1 MHNNNLSNFIEI
13 VLRQSHKAMEKNEIP
28 VGSVIFNPLTGLLV
42 SKAFNSELRFK
53 DPTAHAEI
61 LCIRKACKK
70 LNQKRLDGLEL
81 ITYLEP
87 CNMCKEVIKST
98 RISKVYYLFKNDN
111 PRRKTISNAK
121 YKLIKNNSENLIK
134 LFFKKKRIKN

>member
-1 MHNNNLSNFIEI
+1 M
-13 VLRQSHKAMEKNEIP
+13 KKNEIP
-28 VGSVIFNPLTGLLV
+28 IGSIIFNPLTARLV
-42 SKAFNSELRFK
+42 SKAHNCEISHK

-61 LCIRKACKK
+61 LSIRKACKK

-87 CNMCKEVIKST
+87 CNMCKEVIKSA

-111 PRRKTISNAK
+111 PRRKTIIDSK
-121 YKLIKNNSENLIK
+121 YKLIKNNNENLIK
-134 LFFKKKRIKN
+134 LFFEKKRIKD